1 MGLPHNNN
9 LNDEWVI
16 VGKFGRPHGIKGL
29 ITVISFT
36 EPRENIIHY
45 MPWHTQTKKGWQPL
59 ALEYVDVNNK
69 LILAQLEC
77 CHDREQAAHLTN
89 VDIAVRRAQLPELE
103 AGEYYW
109 HQLIGM
115 NVINR
120 QGIILGMVSE
130 IMPTGS
136 NDVLVVSGQRRF
148 LIPYLPGDYI
158 LEVDNQKN
166 LITVDWDADF

>member
-1 MGLPHNNN
+1 MLQRNVNGH
-9 LNDEWVI
+9 DEWVI
-16 VGKFGRPHGIKGL
+16 VGKFGRPHGVKGL

-36 EPRENIIHY
+36 EPRENILHY
-45 MPWHTQTKKGWQPL
+45 TPWYIGTKEGWQPL
-59 ALEYVDVNNK
+59 TLQRADINNK

-89 VDIAVRRAQLPELE
+89 TEIAVRRAQFPELK

-115 NVINR
+115 DVINL
-120 QGIILGMVSE
+120 QGITLGTISE

-136 NDVLVVSGQRRF
+136 NDVLVISGQKRF
-148 LIPYLPGDYI
+148 LIPYLPGHYV
-158 LEVDNQKN
+158 LEIDDQKN
-166 LITVDWDADF
+166 LITVDWDVDF